1 MLQKIPFYLLIL
13 LLTGL
18 GLGSA
23 IYRHINLEVPWLPG
37 ETREVWSVEAR
48 LEFIAQ
54 GDGVVAQLTI
64 PRSQPGF
71 TLLEQGT
78 ASPGYGLSY
87 LTEEDVPAVRWST
100 QQAAG
105 KQVLYYRARFL
116 LDKGQGDQ
124 GWSEPPPVAPA
135 PVLPEAT
142 SLAAERIIRQA
153 RQQSASQIT
162 LAAQLINSLLSEDQQ
177 VQLLEQD
184 RGLSAAAL
192 LLMRLAGISARQVT
206 ALRLRHGRR
215 NQEALPYLMVYE
227 EDEVAF
233 FNLNTG
239 KEGRP
244 SRLLIWEMGDQPL
257 IDLEGGRNTRVN
269 FSMQREVVP
278 VQSGLDQKYQDV
290 SAVQVSLHSLPLQEQ
305 QLFRGLLLIPVG
317 VMVVILMRVL
327 VGLRTSGTFMPVLIA
342 LALMQTALGAG
353 LAGFVLV
360 VASGLVVRSYLSRL
374 NLLLVARISA
384 VIIVVILLTATFSV
398 IAYNLRIVE
407 GLNIIFFPMI
417 IIAWTIERMSLLWE
431 EEGGTE
437 VMKQGGGS
445 LLVALLAYLVMS
457 NHYVQHLT
465 FNFPGLQLVLLA
477 FILLLGSYTGYR
489 LIELIRFSPLSKQGE
504 SNSSGSDNKQ
514 GSER

>member
-1 MLQKIPFYLLIL
+1 MLQKIPFYLLVL

-23 IYRHINLEVPWLPG
+23 IYRHINLEVPWFPG

-48 LEFIAQ
+48 LEFTALGEGVIAQ
-54 GDGVVAQLTI
+54 LAIPEAQ
-64 PRSQPGF
+64 QGF

-87 LTEEDVPAVRWST
+87 LTEQDIPAVRWST
-100 QQAAG
+100 KQAAG

-116 LDKGQGDQ
+116 LDSEVGYS
-124 GWSEPPPVAPA
+124 WSQPPEIAPPPI
-135 PVLPEAT
+135 LPEPT
-142 SLAAERIIRQA
+142 SLAAERLISQA
-153 RQQSASQIT
+153 REQAASQIT
-162 LAAQLINSLLSEDQQ
+162 LAAQLLNNLLSEDQQ
-177 VQLLEQD
+177 VQLLRQD
-184 RGLSAAAL
+184 RGLTSAAL
-192 LLMRLAGISARQVT
+192 LLMQLAEIPARQVT
-206 ALRLRHGRR
+206 ALKLRSGRR
-215 NQEALPYLMVYE
+215 NQKAESYLMVYE
-227 EDEVAF
+227 EDSVVF
-233 FNLNTG
+233 FNLETG
-239 KEGRP
+239 KEGKP
-244 SRLLIWEMGDQPL
+244 KRLLIWEMDDQPL
-257 IDLEGGRNTRVN
+257 IDLEGGRNTRVS
-269 FSMQREVVP
+269 FSMLREVIP
-278 VQSGLDQKYQDV
+278 VQRALEQKYQDV
-290 SAVQVSLHSLPLQEQ
+290 SAAQVSLYSLPLQEQ

-317 VMVVILMRVL
+317 VMVVMLMRVL

-360 VASGLVVRSYLSRL
+360 VASGLIVRSYLSRL

-489 LIELIRFSPLSKQGE
+489 LIELIRFSPLSRNVE
-504 SNSSGSDNKQ
+504 SGDEQ
-514 GSER
+514 GSGR

>member
-1 MLQKIPFYLLIL
+1 MLQKIPFYLLIII
-13 LLTGL
+13 LTGL

-23 IYRHINLEVPWLPG
+23 IYRHINLEVPWFPG

-54 GDGVVAQLTI
+54 GDGVLAQLAI

-116 LDKGQGDQ
+116 LDKGGDQ
-124 GWSEPPPVAPA
+124 GWSAPPPVAPT
-135 PVLPEAT
+135 PILPEAT

-215 NQEALPYLMVYE
+215 NQETLPYLMVYE
-227 EDEVAF
+227 GEEVAF

-244 SRLLIWEMGDQPL
+244 QRLLIWEMGDQPL
-257 IDLEGGRNTRVN
+257 IDLEGGRSTRVS

-489 LIELIRFSPLSKQGE
+489 LIELIRFSPLSKQHQ
-504 SNSSGSDNKQ
+504 SRNSSSGHKPD
-514 GSER
+514 SER

>member
-1 MLQKIPFYLLIL
+1 MLEKIPFYLLIL

-48 LEFIAQ
+48 LEFVAQ
-54 GDGVVAQLTI
+54 GNGVVAQLAI

-116 LDKGQGDQ
+116 LDKGQG
-124 GWSEPPPVAPA
+124 GLSWSAPPPVAPA
-135 PVLPEAT
+135 PILPEAT

-215 NQEALPYLMVYE
+215 NQETLPYLMVYE

-257 IDLEGGRNTRVN
+257 IDLEGGRSTRVS

-445 LLVALLAYLVMS
+445 LLVALLAYMVMS

-477 FILLLGSYTGYR
+477 FILILGSYTGYR
-489 LIELIRFSPLSKQGE
+489 LIELIRFSPLSKQGQTRAG
-504 SNSSGSDNKQ
+504 GSDGKQ
-514 GSER
+514 DSER